1 MCIIYM
7 HVNCSLGYVMEGIYI
22 YIMILYIISYIY
34 IIESLNSIA
43 KAAVD
48 SFEDVSEHS
57 EGTYFNDCLA

>member
-1 MCIIYM
+1 MSTAALAMLWKEY
-7 HVNCSLGYVMEGIYI
+7 IYI
-22 YIMILYIISYIY
+22 YYDIIYNIIYIY

-57 EGTYFNDCLA
+57 EGTYFNDRLA

>member
-1 MCIIYM
+1 MYNLYACQLQPWLCYGR
-7 HVNCSLGYVMEGIYI
+7 NI
-22 YIMILYIISYIY
+22 YIMILYIISYIYIY

>member
-1 MCIIYM
+1 MSTAALAMLWKEYIYYDIIY
-7 HVNCSLGYVMEGIYI
+7 N
-22 YIMILYIISYIY
+22 IIYIY

>member
-1 MCIIYM
+1 MSTAALAM
-7 HVNCSLGYVMEGIYI
+7 LWKEYI